1 MKLGRIGMPP
11 PYTTEGNRLQKA
23 EKNYSL
29 SLSLSLWLNKLNGLT
44 DILYLHVPV
53 QNLDLK
59 KFHP

>member
-1 MKLGRIGMPP
+1 MPP

-23 EKNYSL
+23 EKNY

-53 QNLDLK
+53 QNLDQK